1 MEAETARLRAGS
13 LSATNCWP
21 GSGVLPCLP
30 KTQIS
35 GNAKRGLFTVADFIY
50 DAGKDR
56 MINERKLGAVSGMRL
71 FELIT
76 RTVFAVASIALM
88 LLAAALIVYAGVQ
101 VSIAYRQPDSAV
113 GSALLEAVGY
123 TVIAIAVFDVGKYL
137 LEEESIRAREMR
149 QAGEARRSMTKFVTT
164 IAVAIFLESLV
175 TVFEASKTDISTMIY
190 PTFLLLGG
198 VALLVGLGIYQRLSL
213 MVENDAVST
222 DGKDEKAARVRNGKR
237 LMTKRKS

>member
-1 MEAETARLRAGS
+1 M
-13 LSATNCWP
+13 
-21 GSGVLPCLP
+21 
-30 KTQIS
+30 
-35 GNAKRGLFTVADFIY
+35 LF
-50 DAGKDR
+50 
-56 MINERKLGAVSGMRL
+56 

-76 RTVFAVASIALM
+76 RIVFAIASIVLM

-101 VSIAYRQPDSAV
+101 VTIAYRQPDTQV

-175 TVFEASKTDISTMIY
+175 TVFEASKADISTMIY

-198 VALLVGLGIYQRLSL
+198 VALLVGLGVYQRLSL
-213 MVENDAVST
+213 TVESEMVSA
-222 DGKDEKAARVRNGKR
+222 GEKEEKTTRLRKGKR
-237 LMTKRKS
+237 INTERRS